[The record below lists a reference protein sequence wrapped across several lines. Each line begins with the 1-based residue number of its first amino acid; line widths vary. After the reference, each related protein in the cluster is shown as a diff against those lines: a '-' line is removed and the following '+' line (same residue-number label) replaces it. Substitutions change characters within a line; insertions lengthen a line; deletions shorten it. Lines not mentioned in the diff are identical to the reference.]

1 MTKTE
6 TVIALDRQRMEA
18 MVGLDL
24 PVLDRLLAGELIYTH
39 SSAKVDSKASLI
51 EAMTSGTNAYTSLEP
66 SDVTGRDLGD
76 YVMLTGAAAMTVSLS
91 GRATSFRVR
100 FLDLWALRD
109 GAWQMIAWQS
119 TRLRG

>member
-76 YVMLTGAAAMTVSLS
+76 YVMLTGAAAMTV
-91 GRATSFRVR
+91 
-100 FLDLWALRD
+100 
-109 GAWQMIAWQS
+109 
-119 TRLRG
+119 